1 MIFLTYE
8 SLIHAVKPFLKI
20 VVYPAWDSVNF
31 SKTQRLIHQM
41 NNLKT
46 TNILLLIIAVPL
58 VFFLLKILSFI
69 FIPLVAAMFIAL
81 LFLPMMRWLKK
92 KRVPKAVSLGIV
104 VLIIVVFFKI
114 MGELIQ
120 LSSREIMATDN
131 EFFSKAKDKLT
142 TLVVNLEAFFG
153 VDFLKG
159 EDVLGSLFQ
168 KETIVKNFA
177 PTMGFV
183 TDTLSMT
190 LMVLFFMILLL
201 AGSIDM
207 QKVLNDVVLRQPV
220 SSVKTF
226 MKVEKELIK
235 FIKVKFFVSLL
246 TGIGISLACWG
257 FGVSFPVFWGLF
269 AFLINFVQMIGSVIT
284 VVLLAIFAFV
294 EIESGS
300 VLFFFIL
307 TTTGVQAL
315 FGGVLEP
322 IFMGKSFAINVVTI
336 LVMLMLWGYLW
347 GVPGLIM
354 SIPITVFLKIISDK
368 FEQTK
373 IISGLISG
381 KPR

>member
-1 MIFLTYE
+1 
-8 SLIHAVKPFLKI
+8 
-20 VVYPAWDSVNF
+20 
-31 SKTQRLIHQM
+31 M